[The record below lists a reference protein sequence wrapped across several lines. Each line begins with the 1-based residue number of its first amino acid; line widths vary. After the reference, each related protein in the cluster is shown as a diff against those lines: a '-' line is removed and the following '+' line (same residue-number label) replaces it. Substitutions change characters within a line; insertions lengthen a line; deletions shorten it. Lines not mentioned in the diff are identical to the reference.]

1 MQNLSN
7 KQGSFT
13 AFSYI
18 TSLVR
23 MPPSVVSYNRKPRQY
38 QNHNTP
44 LALKGVD
51 MKCKCKWK
59 EQVEALGRHLQF
71 SGTLEV
77 EKMVNMTSKNVVTA
91 GHQ

>member
-1 MQNLSN
+1 
-7 KQGSFT
+7 
-13 AFSYI
+13 
-18 TSLVR
+18 
-23 MPPSVVSYNRKPRQY
+23 
-38 QNHNTP
+38 
-44 LALKGVD
+44 

-59 EQVEALGRHLQF
+59 EQVDALGRHLQF